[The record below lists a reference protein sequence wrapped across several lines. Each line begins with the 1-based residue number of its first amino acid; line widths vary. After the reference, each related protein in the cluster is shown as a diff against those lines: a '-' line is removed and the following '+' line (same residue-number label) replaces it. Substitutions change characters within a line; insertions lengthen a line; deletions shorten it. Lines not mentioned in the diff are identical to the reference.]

1 MYICLWHIFLEGLS
15 LGWSPSLHYPQACS
29 LLILLNRGYTFRNEV
44 FQLTVTTVTG
54 TTHPTPVT
62 TGLTSGSVKAIEEI
76 VEGSVESVKEIEEI
90 VEGSVP
96 VGHLNKDSFFL
107 ALVFS
112 SIK

>member
-1 MYICLWHIFLEGLS
+1 M
-15 LGWSPSLHYPQACS
+15 
-29 LLILLNRGYTFRNEV
+29 
-44 FQLTVTTVTG
+44 
-54 TTHPTPVT
+54 T
-62 TGLTSGSVKAIEEI
+62 TGPTSESVKAIEEI

-96 VGHLNKDSFFL
+96 VAHLNKDSFFL